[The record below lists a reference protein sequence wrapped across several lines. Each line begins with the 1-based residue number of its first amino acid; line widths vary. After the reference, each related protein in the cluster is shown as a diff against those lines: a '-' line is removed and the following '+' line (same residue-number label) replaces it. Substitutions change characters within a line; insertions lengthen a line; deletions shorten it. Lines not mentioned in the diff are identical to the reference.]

1 MLAAK
6 QVIVLLSLVF
16 TQALRAEDIQ
26 PDPVYRET
34 EVRLSR
40 PMVSGE
46 KFDPQES
53 DPALKEKFTIADR
66 QAERAV
72 GNVERDSEFI
82 FHFWKAKKRILR
94 DQFGIQWKTP
104 AELSPDV
111 AYANYGQPKITNS
124 ENHTLRALVAPRLS
138 SASEKIQGIDRS
150 FEGVASVWTRDL
162 QTDQMREY
170 QFVGHDE
177 SWKFIQ
183 VLELEE

>member
-1 MLAAK
+1 MSEK
-6 QVIVLLSLVF
+6 HVIVLLCLAF
-16 TQALRAEDIQ
+16 TSTLRAEDIQ

-34 EVRLSR
+34 EVRLAR

-53 DPALKEKFTIADR
+53 DRALKEKFAIADR

-104 AELSPDV
+104 AELSPGV
-111 AYANYGQPKITNS
+111 AYANYGQPKITS
-124 ENHTLRALVAPRLS
+124 AENHTLRALVAPRLS
-138 SASEKIQGIDRS
+138 SASEKIQGIERG

-162 QTDQMREY
+162 QTDQIREY
-170 QFVGHDE
+170 RFVGHDD
-177 SWKFIQ
+177 SWKFIE
-183 VLELEE
+183 VSEWEE